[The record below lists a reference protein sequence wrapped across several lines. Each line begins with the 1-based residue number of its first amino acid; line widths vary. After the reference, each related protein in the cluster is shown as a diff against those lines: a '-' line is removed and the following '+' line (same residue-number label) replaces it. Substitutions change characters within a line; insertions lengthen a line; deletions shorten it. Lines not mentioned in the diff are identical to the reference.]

1 MYSLI
6 TKPIIKRSHHVI
18 ESDNGDI
25 CIGEI
30 PGKAKIIK
38 SPPEWVKVVLSKLDG
53 EHTLPRIIKE
63 LLNRN
68 LNVEENE
75 IIDFIRK
82 MISCGLVEDNIIS
95 SELLT
100 SREIELYDRQL
111 LQFSLIDN
119 DNLPSIKYQERLK
132 KSRVLVLG
140 MGGWGTWCSLQLA
153 LIGVG
158 TLRIVDGDVVELSN
172 LNRQVLY
179 TEDDIGKSKVDSAES
194 GIYRHNKYTKIEKYF
209 EFLTPNEN
217 RVNDLLDSVD
227 MILLAWASLGYYKK
241 NTVEDIIH
249 KVAIDKSIPIIELG
263 GDPHEISIGPI
274 YLNNKIGKTYFDV
287 KHQIKKT
294 FYSDDSTVKD
304 FQEARMKQQ
313 FLNGVRKVN
322 AWQSSPSLAAMS
334 GLVVDQVV
342 KAITKY
348 DTISLEGRKIKI
360 SLRDFSFAEEILF
373 NGNQ

>member
-1 MYSLI
+1 MYNGI
-6 TKPIIKRSHHVI
+6 TKPMIKRSHHVI
-18 ESDNGDI
+18 ESDNGNI

-30 PGKAKIIK
+30 PSKAKIIK

-68 LNVEENE
+68 LNVEEYE
-75 IIDFIRK
+75 VIDFIQK

-95 SELLT
+95 SELLS

-111 LQFSLIDN
+111 LQFSLVDN
-119 DNLPSIKYQERLK
+119 DNLSSIRYQERLK

-153 LIGVG
+153 LMGVG
-158 TLRIVDGDVVELSN
+158 TLRIVDGDIVELSN
-172 LNRQVLY
+172 LNRQALY
-179 TEDDIGKSKVDSAES
+179 TEEDIGKRKVDSAKN
-194 GIYRHNKYTKIEKYF
+194 GIYKHNKHTKIEKFF

-217 RVNDLLDSVD
+217 RINDLLNNVD

-241 NTVEDIIH
+241 NTVEEVIH

-274 YLNNKIGKTYFDV
+274 YLNNQIGKTYFDV
-287 KHQIKKT
+287 KHQIKKHSIVMT
-294 FYSDDSTVKD
+294 R
-304 FQEARMKQQ
+304 Q
-313 FLNGVRKVN
+313 
-322 AWQSSPSLAAMS
+322 
-334 GLVVDQVV
+334 
-342 KAITKY
+342 
-348 DTISLEGRKIKI
+348 
-360 SLRDFSFAEEILF
+360 
-373 NGNQ
+373 